1 MSEFQELVK
10 NFDRVRDYIRQ
21 FFIYGFKSRNEFD
34 QKSGR
39 TYDNERRRA
48 ESWLSAYT
56 HSLYTPRGKQVYIC
70 ADSKTIEQNPLYA
83 AWKSKSFTDKDL
95 LLHFFLPEL
104 LREESLTAGEI
115 SDQMAARWGL
125 AFDSQ
130 TVRLKLKEYENNG
143 ILYSEKDGRALRY
156 QLTPPLEWE
165 SSPLSGKLLTAV
177 SFFQGTA
184 PFGAVGSTI
193 MDLENARNT
202 LFQLKHQFIVHT
214 LDDRILLH
222 LVTAIREQ
230 RGIAFTL
237 KREKTEHV
245 RPACGIPLK
254 MMVST
259 RTGRRFLCLYS
270 TRSKRLTTVR
280 LDMIQE
286 IRLLEPY
293 PDYPK
298 AQAAL
303 ARNLPACFGISFH
316 GTKRMESITFL
327 LEIDDAKE
335 AYLLERLQRE
345 GRGGQIT
352 QEGKNRFRYTARF
365 FDTNEIAPW
374 IKTFTGRVLELSGT
388 NDTVISR
395 IKNDWQRMYLMYEEE

>member
-48 ESWLSAYT
+48 ESWLSSYT

-125 AFDSQ
+125 PFDSQ

-193 MDLENARNT
+193 MDLENTRNT

-237 KREKTEHV
+237 KREK
-245 RPACGIPLK
+245 C
-254 MMVST
+254 
-259 RTGRRFLCLYS
+259 FL
-270 TRSKRLTTVR
+270 
-280 LDMIQE
+280 
-286 IRLLEPY
+286 
-293 PDYPK
+293 
-298 AQAAL
+298 
-303 ARNLPACFGISFH
+303 
-316 GTKRMESITFL
+316 SILFPQKKHL
-327 LEIDDAKE
+327 NSLFSSRDFPHF
-335 AYLLERLQRE
+335 Q
-345 GRGGQIT
+345 RGGVYA
-352 QEGKNRFRYTARF
+352 F
-365 FDTNEIAPW
+365 
-374 IKTFTGRVLELSGT
+374 
-388 NDTVISR
+388 
-395 IKNDWQRMYLMYEEE
+395 